1 MTSRGPRSSETAAT
15 ETAASEMSAHAVP
28 ARDKPS
34 HHAPPQIT
42 QRAADQPLS
51 IPGLRIG
58 TSAFTAAGWS
68 GSFYPPELKP
78 KDYLPFYATK
88 FSSVEIDSTYYATP
102 SPTTVRGW
110 RDKTPDGFL
119 FSAKVPQ
126 VVTHDKVLLD
136 CDPEFSEFLGAMKLL
151 GEKLGP
157 ILLQFPY
164 FNEADM
170 PASVFIGRL
179 LAFLERLKVR
189 LKGGFNGEAVRFAV
203 EIRNNTWLNQEFAG
217 LLREHNVALVLQ
229 DQGWMRRPHELAF
242 DYLTADFTYVRL
254 LGDRKGIERQ
264 TKTWDKV
271 VVDRSTELR
280 TWVDLCHAT
289 VRGGVPTFVYVN
301 NHYAGHAPATVAQFL
316 QFWNATMTGGNED

>member
-1 MTSRGPRSSETAAT
+1 M
-15 ETAASEMSAHAVP
+15 
-28 ARDKPS
+28 
-34 HHAPPQIT
+34 
-42 QRAADQPLS
+42 
-51 IPGLRIG
+51 RIG

-68 GSFYPPELKP
+68 GSFYPPELKQ

-88 FSSVEIDSTYYATP
+88 FSTVEIDSTYYATP
-102 SPTTVRGW
+102 SPSTVRGW
-110 RDKTPDGFL
+110 RDKTPEGFL

-126 VVTHDKVLLD
+126 IVTHDKVLLG
-136 CDPEFSEFLGAMKLL
+136 CEPEFDEFLGAMKLL

-170 PASVFIGRL
+170 TAAEFIGRL
-179 LAFLERLKVR
+179 RAFLERVTAR
-189 LKGGFNGEAVRFAV
+189 LKGRLEGPSNERHIRLAV
-203 EIRNNTWLNQEFAG
+203 EIRNNTWLNQELAD
-217 LLREHNVALVLQ
+217 LLREHGVALVLQ

-264 TKTWDKV
+264 TKIWDKI

-280 TWVDLCHAT
+280 SWVDLCHST
-289 VRGGVPTFVYVN
+289 VRRGVTTFIYVN

-316 QFWNATMTGGNED
+316 QIWNATITGGNEA

>member
-1 MTSRGPRSSETAAT
+1 LAGKRKDVPLSDPTLTLFDITPFTKSH
-15 ETAASEMSAHAVP
+15 EM
-28 ARDKPS
+28 
-34 HHAPPQIT
+34 PPQIM
-42 QRAADQPLS
+42 QRAAEQPPI

-68 GSFYPPELKP
+68 GSFYPPDLKP

-102 SPTTVRGW
+102 SPSTVRAW
-110 RDKTPDGFL
+110 YDKTPDGFL

-126 VVTHDKVLLD
+126 VVTHDKVLVD
-136 CDPEFSEFLGAMKLL
+136 CEPEFGEFLGAMKLL

-164 FNEADM
+164 FNEADL
-170 PASVFIGRL
+170 PASVFISRL
-179 LAFLERLKVR
+179 RAFLQR
-189 LKGGFNGEAVRFAV
+189 LKGRLTGEDVRFAV

-217 LLREHNVALVLQ
+217 LLREHHVALVLQ

-242 DYLTADFTYVRL
+242 DYLTAGFTYVRL

-264 TKTWDKV
+264 TKIWDKII
-271 VVDRSTELR
+271 VDRSTELR
-280 TWVDLCHAT
+280 SWVDLCHAT
-289 VRGGVPTFVYVN
+289 VRRGVAAFVYVN

-316 QFWNATMTGGNED
+316 RLWNATMTGGNED

>member
-1 MTSRGPRSSETAAT
+1 
-15 ETAASEMSAHAVP
+15 
-28 ARDKPS
+28 
-34 HHAPPQIT
+34 
-42 QRAADQPLS
+42 
-51 IPGLRIG
+51 LRIG

-88 FSSVEIDSTYYATP
+88 FSTVEIDSTYYATP
-102 SPTTVRGW
+102 SPSTVRGW
-110 RDKTPDGFL
+110 RDKTPEGFL
-119 FSAKVPQ
+119 FTAKVPQ
-126 VVTHDKVLLD
+126 IVTHDKVLLG
-136 CDPEFSEFLGAMKLL
+136 CEPEFDEFLGAMKLL

-170 PASVFIGRL
+170 TAAEFIGRL
-179 LAFLERLKVR
+179 RAFLERIKGRSRGQLSGPLKGSSNERHVR
-189 LKGGFNGEAVRFAV
+189 LAV

-217 LLREHNVALVLQ
+217 LLRDYNVALVLQ

-264 TKTWDKV
+264 TKIWDKIV
-271 VVDRSTELR
+271 IDRSTELR
-280 TWVDLCHAT
+280 SWVDLCHST
-289 VRGGVPTFVYVN
+289 VRRGVPTFVYVN

-316 QFWNATMTGGNED
+316 QLWHATMTGDNDD

>member
-1 MTSRGPRSSETAAT
+1 M
-15 ETAASEMSAHAVP
+15 
-28 ARDKPS
+28 
-34 HHAPPQIT
+34 PPQIV
-42 QRAADQPLS
+42 QAAERPPI

-58 TSAFTAAGWS
+58 TSEFTAAGWS
-68 GSFYPPELKP
+68 GSFYPPDLKP

-102 SPTTVRGW
+102 SPSTVRGW

-126 VVTHDKVLLD
+126 VVTHDKVLVD
-136 CDPEFSEFLGAMKLL
+136 CEPEFGEFLGAMKLL

-164 FNEADM
+164 FNEADLS
-170 PASVFIGRL
+170 AAEFLSRL
-179 LAFLERLKVR
+179 RAFLQR
-189 LKGGFNGEAVRFAV
+189 LKGRLTGEDVRFAV

-217 LLREHNVALVLQ
+217 LLREHHVALVLQ

-242 DYLTADFTYVRL
+242 DYLTAGFTYVRL

-264 TKTWDKV
+264 TKIWDKII
-271 VVDRSTELR
+271 VDRSTELR
-280 TWVDLCHAT
+280 SWVDLCHAT
-289 VRGGVPTFVYVN
+289 VRRGVAAFVYVN

-316 QFWNATMTGGNED
+316 RLWNATMTGGNED

>member
-1 MTSRGPRSSETAAT
+1 LASKRKDAPLSGPTPTLFDITPFKKSSQNPPPIAPRGAE
-15 ETAASEMSAHAVP
+15 
-28 ARDKPS
+28 
-34 HHAPPQIT
+34 
-42 QRAADQPLS
+42 QPLS

-78 KDYLPFYATK
+78 KDYLAFYATK

-102 SPTTVRGW
+102 SPSTVRAW
-110 RDKTPDGFL
+110 YDKTPAGFL
-119 FSAKVPQ
+119 FTAKVPQ
-126 VVTHDKVLLD
+126 TVTHDKVLLD
-136 CDPEFSEFLGAMKLL
+136 CEPEFGEFLGAMKLL
-151 GEKLGP
+151 DEKLGP

-164 FNEADM
+164 FNEADLS
-170 PASVFIGRL
+170 AAEFLGRL
-179 LAFLERLKVR
+179 RAFLERSKGR
-189 LKGGFNGEAVRFAV
+189 LKGRSKGEDLRFAV

-242 DYLTADFTYVRL
+242 DYLTAGFTYVRL

-264 TKTWDKV
+264 TKIWDKI
-271 VVDRSTELR
+271 VVDRSSELR
-280 TWVDLCHAT
+280 SWVDLCHTT
-289 VRGGVPTFVYVN
+289 VRRGVPTFVYVN

-316 QFWNATMTGGNED
+316 ALWHATLANHDNDTDNHA